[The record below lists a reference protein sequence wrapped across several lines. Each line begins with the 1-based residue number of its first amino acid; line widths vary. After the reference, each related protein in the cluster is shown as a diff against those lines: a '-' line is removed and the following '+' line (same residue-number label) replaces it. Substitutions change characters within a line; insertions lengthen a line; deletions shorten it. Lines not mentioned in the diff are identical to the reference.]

1 MYTRPVGTERK
12 LDMKKILICACGL
25 AVLAGLAGCGRSA
38 ETYGEAVPG
47 VKPIP
52 VRQLLAAPGD
62 YTSAPV
68 VVEGRITRECPTGCW
83 FDLDA
88 DGAPLYVE
96 LNDSGLAIP
105 QRVGKTVRVVGKVS
119 TESGQIKLSGQGVE
133 IP

>member
-1 MYTRPVGTERK
+1 MTTRIVMLLLTA
-12 LDMKKILICACGL
+12 ILL
-25 AVLAGLAGCGRSA
+25 VGCGRRA

-47 VKPIP
+47 VEPTS

-62 YTSAPV
+62 YTSTPV

-88 DGAPLYVE
+88 GGAPLYVE

-105 QRVGKTVRVVGKVS
+105 QRVGKTVRVVGSVVAKG
-119 TESGQIKLSGQGVE
+119 GQIKLSGQGVE